1 MAHDVKED
9 VIRRLREAQGLAK
22 LVGKAPAFRTAIAQ
36 LPAMARSGATVL
48 ITGETGT
55 GKELVARALHYLSD
69 RAQFPFVAIN
79 CGSLP
84 DTLLEDALFGHERGA
99 FTDATLRRPGL
110 IAEGEHGT
118 LFLDEVEALTPRAQV
133 VLLRLLQDKTFRAL
147 GSCREQQ
154 ANVRFLAATN
164 APLQQMVQ
172 AGTFRPDLYYRLCVF
187 TINLPPLRDR
197 REDIPV
203 LAAHFLLKY
212 LATSRPFVQ
221 LSPAAYAA
229 LLNFDWPGNVRE
241 LESAIL
247 RATQLCRTQSIEVAD
262 LGLPGERLAPPGPA
276 PPPAA
281 VQRPFRVLKK
291 LATDA
296 FEREY
301 LIRLMGEHRGNV
313 SHAARAAGKD
323 RRELG
328 RLLKKHGLG
337 PKSSGPPA
345 GPEAHVG

>member
-1 MAHDVKED
+1 MDAVDADLVRTLQEKQALGKLIGQAP
-9 VIRRLREAQGLAK
+9 VFLR
-22 LVGKAPAFRTAIAQ
+22 AISQ
-36 LPAMARSGATVL
+36 LPAVARSDATVL

-110 IAEGEHGT
+110 IAEGERGT
-118 LFLDEVEALTPRAQV
+118 LFLDEVETLSPRAQV
-133 VLLRLLQDKTFRAL
+133 SLLRVLQDKTFRVL
-147 GSCREQQ
+147 GSSREVQ
-154 ANVRFLAATN
+154 ADVRFLAATN

-187 TINLPPLRDR
+187 TISLPPLRDR
-197 REDIPV
+197 REDIPA
-203 LAAHFLLKY
+203 LAAHFLRKY
-212 LATSRPFVQ
+212 APSGWSDVQ
-221 LSPAAYAA
+221 LSPAAGAA
-229 LLNFDWPGNVRE
+229 LLTFDWPGNVRE

-247 RATQLCRTQSIEVAD
+247 RATQLCRMPLIEVED
-262 LGLPGERLAPPGPA
+262 LGLPLKPLTPPGPPPLIA
-276 PPPAA
+276 PL
-281 VQRPFRVLKK
+281 QRTFKSLKRVT
-291 LATDA
+291 TDA

-301 LIRLMGEHRGNV
+301 LIRLMGEHQGNV
-313 SHAARAAGKD
+313 SHAAQAAGKD

-337 PKSSGPPA
+337 LKSSGSPA
-345 GPEAHVG
+345 GQQTAAG